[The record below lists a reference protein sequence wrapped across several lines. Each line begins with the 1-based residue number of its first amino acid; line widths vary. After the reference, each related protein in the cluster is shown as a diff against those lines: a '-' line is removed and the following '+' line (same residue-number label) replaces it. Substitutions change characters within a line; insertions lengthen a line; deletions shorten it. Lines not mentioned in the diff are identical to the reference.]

1 MGVDDF
7 RWELFRPRLQLPSIP
22 YHGLLRHTVDR
33 FPEKIATVFRSQKLT
48 FREIDGLSNSLGR
61 ALSDLR
67 VTKGDRVALFMTNR
81 PEYLISFEA
90 AAKIGAAITPLNP
103 VYREAE
109 AEYQLGNSEAR
120 VVIVHEDKL
129 PVIEAIRAK
138 LPAIKH
144 VILVGSNRRPDTLN
158 FYDLV
163 RGTSA
168 EQLPPVELD
177 VAQDL
182 IALPYSS
189 GTTGLPKG
197 VMLTHRNLVANAIQA
212 AAAGRITERD
222 TLLIFLP
229 FYHIYGTMLMGKA
242 VAAGATQVIM
252 ERFDPLTSLAL
263 IHEHRVTVLYAVPP
277 VLLALANLPDL
288 KKHDLSSL
296 RYMMSGAAP
305 LPPEVG
311 RRVQELTGVTVL
323 QGYGLTEAS
332 PLTHLSPVDNPE
344 LIRLESIGWG
354 VSEQEDKIVDIETG
368 KQDLGVDQTGELV
381 VRGPQV
387 MKGYWK
393 AADETA
399 RALRDGW
406 LFTGDIARKD
416 KDGFVYILDR
426 KKEMIKYK
434 GFGVAPAELEA
445 LLHEHPAVAD
455 CAVVSQP
462 DEEAGEIPKAFIVLN
477 KGASATATDLMRFVE
492 GRVAGYKRIRA
503 VEFIDEIPKN
513 PSGKI
518 LRRLLKQRGQ
528 GQPTSVD

>member
-1 MGVDDF
+1 MDADEF
-7 RWELFRPRLQLPSIP
+7 RWELFRPRLHFPPIP
-22 YHGLLRHTVDR
+22 YHGLLQHTVDR
-33 FPEKIATVFRSQKLT
+33 FPDKIATVFGAQKLS
-48 FREIDGLSNSLGR
+48 FREIEGLSNSLGR
-61 ALSDLR
+61 ALGDLH
-67 VTKGDRVALFMTNR
+67 VAKGDRVALFMTNR

-90 AAKIGAAITPLNP
+90 VSKMGAVITPLNP
-103 VYREAE
+103 AYREAE
-109 AEYQLGNSEAR
+109 AEYQLGDSEAR
-120 VVIVHEDKL
+120 VAIVHQEKFPIID
-129 PVIEAIRAK
+129 AIRAK
-138 LPAIKH
+138 LPALKH
-144 VILVGSNRRPDTLN
+144 VIVVGSERPPHTLG

-163 RGTSA
+163 RAASA
-168 EQLPPVELD
+168 EPPPPVDLD
-177 VAQDL
+177 VAEDL
-182 IALPYSS
+182 VALPYSS

-212 AAAGRITERD
+212 TSAGRISEHD

-252 ERFDPLTSLAL
+252 ERFDLGMSLSL
-263 IHEHRVTVLYAVPP
+263 IQQHRVSLLYAVPP
-277 VLLALANLPDL
+277 VLLAYANSPEL
-288 KKHDLSSL
+288 KRYDLSAL
-296 RYMMSGAAP
+296 RYVMCGAAP

-311 RRVQELTGVTVL
+311 KRVHELTGVPVL

-332 PLTHLSPVDNPE
+332 PLTHISPVDNPE
-344 LIRLESIGWG
+344 LIRLDSIGLS
-354 VSEQEDKIVDIETG
+354 VSEQEDKIVDIDTG
-368 KQDLGVDQTGELV
+368 TEELAVDQIGELV

-393 AADETA
+393 APEETA
-399 RALRDGW
+399 RVLRDGW
-406 LFTGDIARKD
+406 LSTGDIARKD
-416 KDGFVYILDR
+416 KDGYVYILDR

-462 DEEAGEIPKAFIVLN
+462 DEEAGEIPKAFVVLN
-477 KGASATATDLMRFVE
+477 KGASISAADLMRFVE
-492 GRVAGYKRIRA
+492 GKVAGYKRIRA

-518 LRRLLKQRGQ
+518 LRRVLKQRGRLQ
-528 GQPTSVD
+528 STSR